1 MDNVLG
7 WYFKLD
13 HDCILC
19 SSM

>member
-19 SSM
+19 SSL